1 MAKTNIKNKIKEYTN
16 AILRNAF
23 DFLKTSA
30 EQFEQM
36 PKYSIINFSSAI
48 ELFLKARLLKEHW
61 SLIVQGEPNIQNFQQ
76 GSFSSIAFKDLI
88 PKINNILGN
97 EINKDTEK
105 YFKEL
110 AEDRNYAIHFYHKQI
125 GSGEQQEFIEL
136 AAKQLKAWE
145 YLKNLLQKWEPLFK
159 ENFDSFN
166 NEIIE
171 CDELI
176 KKHSK
181 YLAIKYE
188 SVKDDI
194 ATKISKGA
202 RYCKCDRC
210 NFEAVNLNNKIS
222 QNVYS
227 GICEVCNYDQTHGL
241 ILECPECNENK
252 NIIISEYDIQHPHI
266 ITCDKCK
273 MDLQPE
279 YILETFLNSS
289 EKQEINCNNCD
300 TENCVVLQQ
309 CVSPNEENSIYIC
322 TKCLNI
328 SYDLEHCNYCNQFQI
343 GDTDLSNSYFWGCNW
358 CEGAIQRDLMTGEH
372 GLM

>member
-110 AEDRNYAIHFYHKQI
+110 AEDWNYAIHFYHKQI

-171 CDELI
+171 W
-176 KKHSK
+176 
-181 YLAIKYE
+181 
-188 SVKDDI
+188 
-194 ATKISKGA
+194 T
-202 RYCKCDRC
+202 
-210 NFEAVNLNNKIS
+210 N
-222 QNVYS
+222 
-227 GICEVCNYDQTHGL
+227 
-241 ILECPECNENK
+241 
-252 NIIISEYDIQHPHI
+252 
-266 ITCDKCK
+266 
-273 MDLQPE
+273 
-279 YILETFLNSS
+279 
-289 EKQEINCNNCD
+289 
-300 TENCVVLQQ
+300 
-309 CVSPNEENSIYIC
+309 
-322 TKCLNI
+322 
-328 SYDLEHCNYCNQFQI
+328 
-343 GDTDLSNSYFWGCNW
+343 
-358 CEGAIQRDLMTGEH
+358 
-372 GLM
+372 